1 MKRIVSF
8 LLLILMTF
16 SMFSCSRDDVTLSY
30 DIDAAPINLD
40 PQSAYDYPSKL
51 IIGSLFEGL
60 LRSSENGEIECAVA
74 EKYSVSSDGLTYSFI
89 IKDDVKW
96 SDGTNVTAHDFVFSF
111 MRLFDATTNSKSV
124 NDFFCILNGKE
135 VYEGTLSPEKL
146 GVKALSDNLLQIKLS
161 EYNSRFLYLLTTA
174 PAMPCNEEF
183 FLETKG
189 KYGLSAKMICANGPF
204 YLSTWKEDYLKL
216 VKNAEYRDK
225 SDVRTDAVIFNI
237 IKDEDKGERFISGKT
252 SALATDSTM
261 LYRLSEKGYNISY
274 NENTTWGI
282 LFKTYDSPF
291 ANDNIRKALMYDSDH
306 SSMESALPEY
316 YMVAQAV
323 VPSNIRIGE
332 ESYRNLAGD
341 TLTFTYNPETAKELY
356 QKGLKEIDETSITK
370 ALMIVPKG
378 MGHEE
383 YSAYIPQIW
392 QKDLGL
398 YLAVEVLEPED
409 YSHRLAEGSFDC
421 AVVSVNGDYNSP
433 YAVLSYFTDYV
444 KGGEFNALLKK
455 AAAEPS
461 EKLAC
466 SIYKSA
472 EETLIN
478 EGIFLPLYYQ
488 SEYFITGKKTSAIKY
503 DFDSKMVD
511 FRMKK

>member
-1 MKRIVSF
+1 MKKIIAVF
-8 LLLILMTF
+8 LLILMSF
-16 SMFSCSRDDVTLSY
+16 SMFSCSRDDLVLYY

-60 LRSSENGEIECAVA
+60 LRSLDNGELECAVA
-74 EKYSVSSDGLTYSFI
+74 EKYTVSSDGLVYSFI
-89 IKDDVKW
+89 IRDDVKW
-96 SDGTNVTAHDFVFSF
+96 ADGTPVTANDFVFAF
-111 MRLFDATTNSKSV
+111 RRLFDATTNSKSV
-124 NDFFCILNGKE
+124 SDFFCILNGKE
-135 VYEGTLSPEKL
+135 VYEGTLTPDSL

-161 EYNSRFLYLLTTA
+161 EYNSRFLYLLTTT

-204 YLSTWKEDYLKL
+204 YLNTWKEDYLKL
-216 VKNAEYRDK
+216 VKNAEYREK
-225 SDVRTDAVIFNI
+225 ALMKTDAVVFNI
-237 IKDEDKGERFISGKT
+237 LKDEDKSERFISGKT
-252 SALATDSTM
+252 SAIATGSTM

-282 LFKTYDSPF
+282 LFKTTESPF
-291 ANDNIRKALMYDSDH
+291 ANDNIRKALMYDCDY
-306 SSMESALPEY
+306 SSMEAALPEY
-316 YMVAQAV
+316 YALAQAI
-323 VPSNIRIGE
+323 VPPNIRIGE
-332 ESYRNLAGD
+332 ESYRDFAGD
-341 TLTFTYNPETAKELY
+341 TLTFTYNPEKAKELY
-356 QKGLKEIDETSITK
+356 KKGLKEIDETSITK
-370 ALMIVPKG
+370 ALMIIPKG

-398 YLAVEVLEPED
+398 YLTVEVLEPEE
-409 YSHRLAEGSFDC
+409 YINRLNEGSFDC
-421 AVVSVNGDYNSP
+421 AVVSVNGEYNSP
-433 YAVLSYFTDYV
+433 YSVMQYFTNYV
-444 KGGEFNALLKK
+444 KESEFSSLLKN

-461 EKLAC
+461 ESLAC
-466 SIYKSA
+466 ESYKKA
-472 EETLIN
+472 EESLIN
-478 EGIFLPLYYQ
+478 EGIFIPLYYQ
-488 SEYFITGKKTSAIKY
+488 SEYFITAKKTSGIKY

>member
-1 MKRIVSF
+1 MKKIISAFLIV
-8 LLLILMTF
+8 LMTF
-16 SMFSCSRDDVTLSY
+16 SMFSCSKDDIILSY

-40 PQSAYDYPSKL
+40 PQSAFDYPSKL
-51 IIGSLFEGL
+51 VIGSLFEGL
-60 LRSSENGEIECAVA
+60 LRSTENGELECAVT
-74 EKYSVSSDGLTYSFI
+74 EKYTVSNDGLTYNFV
-89 IKDDVKW
+89 IKDNVRW
-96 SDGTNVTAHDFVFSF
+96 SDGTLVTAYDFVYSF
-111 MRLFDATTNSKSV
+111 RRLFDAATNSKSV
-124 NDFFCILNGKE
+124 GDFFCILNSKE
-135 VYEGTLSPEKL
+135 VYEGKLSPENL
-146 GVKALSDNLLQIKLS
+146 GVKALSKNLLQIKLS

-204 YLSTWKEDYLKL
+204 YLSAWKEDYLKL
-216 VKNAEYRDK
+216 SKNAEYKEK
-225 SDVRTDAVIFNI
+225 SDVKTDAVIFNI

-261 LYRLSEKGYNISY
+261 LYRLSEKGYNITH

-282 LFKTYDSPF
+282 LFNKDNSPF
-291 ANDNIRKALMYDSDH
+291 ANDNIRTALMYDSDY

-316 YMVAQAV
+316 YRVAQAV
-323 VPSNIRIGE
+323 IPYNIRIGE
-332 ESYRNLAGD
+332 ESYRSLVGEN
-341 TLTFTYNPETAKELY
+341 LTFTYNPEKAKELY
-356 QKGLKEIDETSITK
+356 KKGLKEIDESSITK

-398 YLAVEVLEPED
+398 YLTVEVLEPEE
-409 YSHRLAEGSFDC
+409 YNKRLIEGSFDC

-433 YAVLSYFTDYV
+433 YSVLSYFTSYLTDDI
-444 KGGEFNALLKK
+444 FNALLEK
-455 AAAEPS
+455 AATEPN
-461 EKLAC
+461 EEVAC
-466 SIYKSA
+466 GIYKKA

-488 SEYFITGKKTSAIKY
+488 SEYFVTGKKTSDIRY

>member
-1 MKRIVSF
+1 MRKIISVILVVFISF
-8 LLLILMTF
+8 SL
-16 SMFSCSRDDVTLSY
+16 FSCSGKEITLSY

-60 LRSSENGEIECAVA
+60 LRTAENGEIECAVA
-74 EKYSVSSDGLTYSFI
+74 EKYTVTNDGLTYNFV
-89 IKDDVKW
+89 IKEDVKW
-96 SDGTNVTAHDFVFSF
+96 SDGTPVTAHDFVFSF
-111 MRLFDATTNSKSV
+111 VRLFDATTNSKSV
-124 NDFFCILNGKE
+124 NDFFCILNSKE
-135 VYEGTLSPEKL
+135 VYEGKLSPENL
-146 GVKALSDNLLQIKLS
+146 GVTALSDRLLQIKLS

-204 YLSTWKEDYLKL
+204 YLNAWKEDYLKL
-216 VKNAEYRDK
+216 VKNAEYIDK
-225 SDVRTDAVIFNI
+225 SDVKTDEVIFNI
-237 IKDEDKGERFISGKT
+237 IKDEDKSERFINGKT

-291 ANDNIRKALMYDSDH
+291 ANGNIRKALMYDCDY
-306 SSMESALPEY
+306 SSMEAALPEY
-316 YMVAQAV
+316 YALAMAI
-323 VPSNIRIGE
+323 VPPNIRIGE
-332 ESYRNLAGD
+332 ESYRTLAGD
-341 TLTFTYNPETAKELY
+341 TLTFDYNPETAKELY

-398 YLAVEVLEPED
+398 YLTVETLEPEE
-409 YSHRLAEGSFDC
+409 YAKRLAEGSFDC

-433 YAVLSYFTDYV
+433 YAVLSYFTEYL
-444 KGGEFNALLKK
+444 GGEFNTLLKK

-461 EKLAC
+461 QKEAC

-472 EETLIN
+472 EEKIIN
-478 EGIFLPLYYQ
+478 EGVFLPLYYQ
-488 SEYFITGKKTSAIKY
+488 SEYFITSKKTEEIKY